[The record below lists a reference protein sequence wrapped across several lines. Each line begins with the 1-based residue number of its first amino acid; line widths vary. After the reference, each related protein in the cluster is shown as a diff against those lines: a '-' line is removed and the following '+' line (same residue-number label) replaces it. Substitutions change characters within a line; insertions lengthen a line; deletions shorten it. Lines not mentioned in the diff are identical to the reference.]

1 MRSLERSFSG
11 GLELQRGR
19 TRDSVTEYCWE
30 EITDETAG
38 TKVDS
43 GCKSMMNFARSGV
56 VDFEK

>member
-11 GLELQRGR
+11 GLELQSGW
-19 TRDSVTEYCWE
+19 TRDSVKKYCCE
-30 EITDETAG
+30 ENTDETAG

-43 GCKSMMNFARSGV
+43 GCKSIMNLARSGA